1 MTSTPIS
8 AGDRL
13 RGVLA
18 RSDRVS
24 EQPRR
29 PKEALLLAFLL
40 LIQPPPSPDL
50 SLIMKFTSI
59 AALAALAATVQ
70 ARQSLPNLGLGP
82 SLESA
87 NVSAFL
93 PAYSWL
99 PCKVLV

>member
-40 LIQPPPSPDL
+40 LIQPPPSP
-50 SLIMKFTSI
+50 
-59 AALAALAATVQ
+59 
-70 ARQSLPNLGLGP
+70 
-82 SLESA
+82 E
-87 NVSAFL
+87 VS
-93 PAYSWL
+93 P
-99 PCKVLV
+99 